1 MSGTEVVERARA
13 ILGPAHVL
21 SDPADTAPFLA
32 DWRGRYRGAAL
43 GVVRPADA
51 AQVAA
56 IVRLCA
62 ETGTPLVPQ
71 GGNTG
76 VVGGAIPDDSG
87 RSLVLCLSRLNRV
100 REVDPI
106 GDSLTVEAGCTLAAV
121 QAAAEEAG
129 RLFPMSLGSEGSCQI
144 GGTIATNAGGTAVL
158 RYGPMRDLVLGLE
171 VVLPDGTLWNGLR
184 ALRKD
189 NTGYALK
196 HLFIGAEG
204 TLGIVTAATL
214 KLFPRPQSVATGFLA
229 LPSLDAALQV
239 FAQLRG
245 ALGDRVTTAEILSEA
260 QLASVLAHVPGTVR
274 PLGTIMPWYLLVEV
288 TDPMQGLD
296 LAARLE
302 DLLATGLEDGRIADA
317 AVARSQAQANG
328 MWKLRHSVSEA
339 NRKSGIVVGHDTA
352 VPVARIPDFVARAT
366 AAVAAVRPDARVVA
380 VGHIGDGNIHLV
392 AILPES
398 LRTSG
403 EPLDRIAQTISA
415 AVHEQAIALGGT
427 ISAEHGIGQSM
438 RDALA
443 AFKGPAEMALMH
455 GIKQLFDP
463 LGVMNPGKVVAA
475 RHCPRH

>member
-1 MSGTEVVERARA
+1 MAGSDVLDRARA
-13 ILGPAHVL
+13 IVGPAHVL

-32 DWRGRYRGAAL
+32 DWRGRYRGEAL

-51 AQVAA
+51 AQVAVL
-56 IVRLCA
+56 VRLCA
-62 ETGTPLVPQ
+62 DTATPLVPQ

-76 VVGGAIPDDSG
+76 VVGGAIPDASG
-87 RSLVLCLSRLNRV
+87 RSLVLCLSRLNRI
-100 REVDPI
+100 RAVDPV

-214 KLFPRPQSVATGFLA
+214 KLFPRPRSTATAFLA
-229 LPSLDAALQV
+229 LPSLDAALRV
-239 FAQLRG
+239 FARLRG

-260 QLASVLAHVPGTVR
+260 QLAAVLAHVPGTVR
-274 PLGTIMPWYLLVEV
+274 PLGTAMPWYLLAEV
-288 TDPMQGLD
+288 TDPMAGLD
-296 LAARLE
+296 LATALE
-302 DLLATGLEDGRIADA
+302 DLLAEGLEDGSVADA
-317 AVARSQAQANG
+317 TIARSHAQADAL
-328 MWKLRHSVSEA
+328 WKLRHSVSEA
-339 NRKSGIVVGHDTA
+339 NRKSGIVIGHDTA
-352 VPVARIPDFVARAT
+352 VPVARIPDFVDRAT
-366 AAVAAVRPDARVVA
+366 AAVEALRPDARVVA

-392 AILPES
+392 VILPDS
-398 LRTSG
+398 ARTEG
-403 EPLDRIAQTISA
+403 QPLETTAHSVSA
-415 AVHEQAIALGGT
+415 AVHRVAIDLDGT
-427 ISAEHGIGQSM
+427 ISAEHGIGQSV

-443 AFKGPAEMALMH
+443 AFKGPAEMALMR
-455 GIKQLFDP
+455 GIKRLFDP
-463 LGVMNPGKVVAA
+463 QGIMNPGKVVAIDE
-475 RHCPRH
+475 P

>member
-1 MSGTEVVERARA
+1 MADGDLLDRARA
-13 ILGPAHVL
+13 IVGPAHVL
-21 SDPADTAPFLA
+21 SDPADTAPFLG
-32 DWRGRYRGAAL
+32 DWRGRYRGEAL
-43 GVVRPADA
+43 AVVRPADA

-62 ETGTPLVPQ
+62 DTSTPLVPQ

-76 VVGGAIPDDSG
+76 VVGGAIPDASG
-87 RSLVLCLSRLNRV
+87 RSLVLCLSRLNRI
-100 REVDPI
+100 RAVDPI

-121 QAAAEEAG
+121 QAAAEGAG

-171 VVLPDGTLWNGLR
+171 VVLPDGTVWNGLR

-214 KLFPRPQSVATGFLA
+214 KLFPRPRSTATAFLA
-229 LPSLDAALQV
+229 LPSLEAALRV
-239 FAQLRG
+239 FARLRG
-245 ALGDRVTTAEILSEA
+245 TLGDRVTTAEILSEA
-260 QLASVLAHVPGTVR
+260 QLAAVLAHVPGTIR
-274 PLGTIMPWYLLVEV
+274 PLATAMPWYLLAEV
-288 TDPMQGLD
+288 TDPMAGLD
-296 LAARLE
+296 LATALE
-302 DLLATGLEDGRIADA
+302 DLLAEGLEDGSVADA
-317 AVARSQAQANG
+317 TIARSHAQADAL
-328 MWKLRHSVSEA
+328 WKLRHSVSEA
-339 NRKSGIVVGHDTA
+339 NRKSGIVIGHDTA

-366 AAVAAVRPDARVVA
+366 AAVEALRPDARVVA

-392 AILPES
+392 VILPDS
-398 LRTSG
+398 ART
-403 EPLDRIAQTISA
+403 ERQPLEATAHAVSA
-415 AVHEQAIALGGT
+415 AVHRVAIDLDGT
-427 ISAEHGIGQSM
+427 ISAEHGIGQSV

-455 GIKQLFDP
+455 GIKRLFDP
-463 LGVMNPGKVVAA
+463 QGIMNPGKVVATDE
-475 RHCPRH
+475 P

>member
-1 MSGTEVVERARA
+1 MEVVERARA

-21 SDPADTAPFLA
+21 SDPTDTAPFLA

-43 GVVRPADA
+43 AVVRPADA

-62 ETGTPLVPQ
+62 EIGTPLVPQ

-76 VVGGAIPDDSG
+76 VVGGAIPDATG
-87 RSLVLCLSRLNRV
+87 RSLVLSLSRLNRI
-100 REVDPI
+100 RETDPV

-121 QAAAEEAG
+121 QAAAEAAD

-214 KLFPRPQSVATGFLA
+214 KLFPRPRSVATAFLA
-229 LPSLDAALQV
+229 LPSLEAALRV
-239 FAQLRG
+239 FARLRG
-245 ALGDRVTTAEILSEA
+245 ALGDRVTTAEILSEP
-260 QLASVLAHVPGTVR
+260 QLASVLAHVPGTGR
-274 PLGTIMPWYLLVEV
+274 PLAAVLPWYLLVEV
-288 TDPMQGLD
+288 TDPLAGLE
-296 LAARLE
+296 LAERLE
-302 DLLATGLEDGRIADA
+302 DLLAEGLEDGSVADA
-317 AVARSQAQANG
+317 AVARSQAQAAA

-392 AILPES
+392 VLLPES
-398 LRTSG
+398 LRASA
-403 EPLDRIAQTISA
+403 EPLDAVAQAISA
-415 AVHEQAIALGGT
+415 AVHREAIALGGT
-427 ISAEHGIGQSM
+427 ISAEHGIGQGM

-443 AFKGPAEMALMH
+443 AFKGPAEMSLMQ
-455 GIKQLFDP
+455 GIKRLFDP
-463 LGVMNPGKVVAA
+463 QGLMNPGKLVAPA
-475 RHCPRH
+475 PD

>member
-1 MSGTEVVERARA
+1 MSGTDVVERARA

-43 GVVRPADA
+43 AVVRPADA

-76 VVGGAIPDDSG
+76 VVGGAIPDATG
-87 RSLVLCLSRLNRV
+87 RSLVLCLSRLNRI
-100 REVDPI
+100 READPV

-121 QAAAEEAG
+121 QAAAEAAD

-214 KLFPRPQSVATGFLA
+214 KLFPRPRSVATGFLA
-229 LPSLDAALQV
+229 LPSLEAALQV
-239 FAQLRG
+239 FARLRG
-245 ALGDRVTTAEILSEA
+245 ALGDRVTTAEILSEP
-260 QLASVLAHVPGTVR
+260 QLAAVLAHVPGNVR
-274 PLGTIMPWYLLVEV
+274 PLAAVMPWYLLVEI
-288 TDPMQGLD
+288 TDPMHGLE
-296 LAARLE
+296 LAGKLE
-302 DLLATGLEDGRIADA
+302 DLLAEGLEDGSVTDA
-317 AVARSQAQANG
+317 AVARSQAQADA

-366 AAVAAVRPDARVVA
+366 AAIAAVRPDARVVA

-398 LRTSG
+398 LRAAA
-403 EPLDRIAQTISA
+403 EPLERVIQAINA
-415 AVHEQAIALGGT
+415 AVLREAIELGGT

-443 AFKGPAEMALMH
+443 TFKGPAEMALMQ
-455 GIKQLFDP
+455 GIKRLFDP
-463 LGVMNPGKVVAA
+463 QGLMNPGKLVEATQN
-475 RHCPRH
+475 

>member
-1 MSGTEVVERARA
+1 MGSSDVLDRARA
-13 ILGPAHVL
+13 IVGPAHVL

-32 DWRGRYRGAAL
+32 DWRGRYRGEAL

-76 VVGGAIPDDSG
+76 VVGGAIPDASG
-87 RSLVLCLSRLNRV
+87 RSLVLCLSRLNRI
-100 REVDPI
+100 READPI

-121 QAAAEEAG
+121 QAAAEQAG

-214 KLFPRPQSVATGFLA
+214 KLFPRPRSTATAFIA
-229 LPSLDAALQV
+229 LPSLDAALRV
-239 FAQLRG
+239 FARLRG
-245 ALGDRVTTAEILSEA
+245 TLGDRVTTAEILSES
-260 QLASVLAHVPGTVR
+260 QLAAVLAHVPGTVR
-274 PLGTIMPWYLLVEV
+274 PLATAMPWYLLAEI
-288 TDPMQGLD
+288 TDPMAGLD
-296 LAARLE
+296 LAAALE
-302 DLLATGLEDGRIADA
+302 DLLAEALEDGSVADA
-317 AVARSQAQANG
+317 TIARSDAQAEAL
-328 MWKLRHSVSEA
+328 WKLRHSVSEA
-339 NRKSGIVVGHDTA
+339 NRKSGIVIGHDTA
-352 VPVARIPDFVARAT
+352 VPVARIPAFVARAT
-366 AAVAAVRPDARVVA
+366 AAVEALRPDARVVA

-392 AILPES
+392 VILPDSARTES
-398 LRTSG
+398 Q
-403 EPLDRIAQTISA
+403 PLEATAHAVSA
-415 AVHEQAIALGGT
+415 AVHRVTIELDGT
-427 ISAEHGIGQSM
+427 ISAEHGIGQSV

-443 AFKGPAEMALMH
+443 AFKGPAEMALMR
-455 GIKQLFDP
+455 GIKRLFDP
-463 LGVMNPGKVVAA
+463 QGIMNPGKVVATDE
-475 RHCPRH
+475 P

>member
-1 MSGTEVVERARA
+1 MAGGDVIGRARA
-13 ILGPAHVL
+13 IVGPAQVL
-21 SDPADTAPFLA
+21 CEPADTAPFLA
-32 DWRGRYRGAAL
+32 DWRGRYRGTAL
-43 GVVRPADA
+43 GVVHPADA

-56 IVRLCA
+56 VVRLCA

-76 VVGGAIPDDSG
+76 VVGGAIPDASG

-100 REVDPI
+100 REVDPV

-121 QAAAEEAG
+121 QAAAEAAG

-171 VVLPDGTLWNGLR
+171 VVLPDGTLWDGLR

-214 KLFPRPQSVATGFLA
+214 KLFPRPRSSATAFLA
-229 LPSLDAALQV
+229 LASLEAALEV
-239 FAQLRG
+239 FSRLRG
-245 ALGDRVTTAEILSEA
+245 TLGDRVTTAEILSEA
-260 QLASVLAHVPGTVR
+260 QLAAVLAHVPGTVR
-274 PLGTIMPWYLLVEV
+274 PLATPAPWCLLAEV
-288 TDPMQGLD
+288 TDPMAGLD
-296 LAARLE
+296 LAGALE
-302 DLLATGLEDGRIADA
+302 AVLAEGLEDGSIADA
-317 AVARSQAQANG
+317 LVARSEAQAAAL
-328 MWKLRHSVSEA
+328 WKLRHSVSEA
-339 NRKSGIVVGHDTA
+339 NRKSGIVIGHDTA
-352 VPVARIPDFVARAT
+352 VPTARIPDFVVRAT
-366 AAVAAVRPDARVVA
+366 AAIAAVRADARVMA

-398 LRTSG
+398 ARTTG
-403 EPLDRIAQTISA
+403 KPLEPAAQAISA
-415 AVHEQAIALGGT
+415 AVHRVAVELGGT
-427 ISAEHGIGQSM
+427 ISAEHGIGQSG

-443 AFKGPAEMALMH
+443 VFKGPAEMALMD
-455 GIKQLFDP
+455 GIKRLFDP
-463 LGVMNPGKVVAA
+463 RGIMNPGKVVGPAT
-475 RHCPRH
+475 P